1 MIKKIKTN
9 AIILCGLLLTVSCR
23 ENLPDF
29 ERTDFKLND
38 QQFEILTT
46 FKLFDNYLIECDKFN
61 NNFNTASEQLLYN
74 PIRNEIIEKAEAP
87 FLFKTIELPYDPND
101 LLKKEI
107 ELLKSGGLIDIA
119 KSALVKITESLS
131 GANTKIIFLPANP
144 SLHDYYKKLG
154 VCMNGITIG
163 SGKIIIQIDPTFDNW
178 KETLPYVIAHE
189 YHHSTWISRNWVSS
203 DFSLLEYLIFEGRA
217 DMFAKGLYNDIE
229 TPWTKMINEE
239 QEHFVWNEIQPEIH
253 EKGHDRINK
262 VMFGSGDIP
271 FGSGYTIGYNIVKS
285 FKQNNPTFSDMQIMD
300 MNPEKILEMS
310 GYR

>member
-1 MIKKIKTN
+1 M
-9 AIILCGLLLTVSCR
+9 
-23 ENLPDF
+23 
-29 ERTDFKLND
+29 
-38 QQFEILTT
+38 
-46 FKLFDNYLIECDKFN
+46 
-61 NNFNTASEQLLYN
+61 
-74 PIRNEIIEKAEAP
+74 
-87 FLFKTIELPYDPND
+87 
-101 LLKKEI
+101 
-107 ELLKSGGLIDIA
+107 LKSGGLIDIA